1 RDPYRLDTP
10 LGHREARW
18 FVEWLDELSPDKV
31 IHLKGLH
38 YALVSKGG
46 VLKPNGKP
54 FLNTYR
60 DFTWL
65 TDGPAK
71 AARWLGYVSFERIV
85 DQRNDAPIECRCAPE
100 SASTPI
106 GSVFGTV
113 FDGDRGLHVTGEIDV
128 DPPVVAAYD
137 IGGPVSLSASA
148 CRPSPYLTG
157 LKATEQPYCFAFF
170 GEKSSLRDVLEPIAQ
185 QYGANMFLCSGEIS
199 DTLIYH
205 MAQDADADGRP
216 LVCFTFSD
224 FDPAGWQMPV
234 SIGRK
239 LEALRDFQFPNLRA
253 EVVPVSLTLDQVIA
267 ERLPTTPVK
276 AKENRRD
283 EWDEAFGP
291 ALREAGLAAGS
302 QPAQVEIDAL
312 AVIRPEVL
320 TRITHEKIALYRDET
335 VGRRKSAAEARWY
348 RAAYSRIE
356 AQTAER
362 RERLDEIKQAAEE
375 AVEDFNT

>member
-1 RDPYRLDTP
+1 M
-10 LGHREARW
+10 
-18 FVEWLDELSPDKV
+18 
-31 IHLKGLH
+31 
-38 YALVSKGG
+38 
-46 VLKPNGKP
+46 
-54 FLNTYR
+54 
-60 DFTWL
+60 
-65 TDGPAK
+65 
-71 AARWLGYVSFERIV
+71 
-85 DQRNDAPIECRCAPE
+85 
-100 SASTPI
+100 
-106 GSVFGTV
+106 
-113 FDGDRGLHVTGEIDV
+113 
-128 DPPVVAAYD
+128 
-137 IGGPVSLSASA
+137 
-148 CRPSPYLTG
+148 
-157 LKATEQPYCFAFF
+157 
-170 GEKSSLRDVLEPIAQ
+170 LEPIAQ

-224 FDPAGWQMPV
+224 FDPAGWQMPI

-239 LEALRDFQFPNLRA
+239 LQALRDFQFPNLRA

-320 TRITHEKIALYRDET
+320 ARITHEKIALYRDET
-335 VGRRKSAAEARWY
+335 VGRRKSAVEARWY
-348 RAAYSRIE
+348 RLARSVIE
-356 AQTAER
+356 AQTAEH

-375 AVEDFNT
+375 AFEDFNTARDVLVEAIDGAREVLLESFEEARQVFVDSVEEPKKALDDARDRLEEIESDFREVLADIRVPEPPEQLQPEIDLDRQAPIVRLDWSFEDATTALKAHKAYEGGDDDVDDVEDDA